1 MKFSVVATSALLAAI
16 APFADA
22 ETGTAAIPTAR

>member
-22 ETGTAAIPTAR
+22 ETGTATIPTAR